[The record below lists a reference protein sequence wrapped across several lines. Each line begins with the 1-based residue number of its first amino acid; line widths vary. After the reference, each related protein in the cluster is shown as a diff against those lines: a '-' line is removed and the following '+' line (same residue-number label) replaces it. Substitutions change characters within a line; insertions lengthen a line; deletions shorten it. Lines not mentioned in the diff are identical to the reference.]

1 MLEKLNWPALEEHR
15 NELKLIMMYKIVHG
29 HVHIQPILPV
39 TRSFSNGTI
48 RGHNNRFL
56 QPATR
61 TDVYKYSFFQQ
72 Q

>member
-1 MLEKLNWPALEEHR
+1 MLKKLNWPTLEKHR

-39 TRSFSNGTI
+39 THSFSSGII
-48 RGHNNRFL
+48 RGHNNIFF